1 MNMVSDNSNCIAII
15 DDDELVSDSLT
26 ELLDSVGYQS
36 SKFTTAIEFLNNFN
50 QQEIECILLDV
61 RMPGMSGIELQHK
74 LNAMNV
80 KTPIIIMTG
89 HGDIPMAVQ
98 AMKDGAFEFMQKPF
112 RDQELLDV
120 ISKALVKNAENILH
134 DNKYREIQ
142 HKIQQLTAREKQ
154 VIDCVLEGKANKII
168 ASELGVSARTV
179 EIHRSHAMQ
188 KIDVS
193 SVAELVKIMMSLNDR

>member
-1 MNMVSDNSNCIAII
+1 MIMDSSDYNVAII
-15 DDDELVSDSLT
+15 DDDEFVQDSLT
-26 ELLDSVGYQS
+26 ELLDSVGYRS
-36 SKFTTAIEFLNNFN
+36 TNFMNAREFLDNFK
-50 QQEIECILLDV
+50 QDKIGCILLDV

-89 HGDIPMAVQ
+89 HGDITMAVQ
-98 AMKDGAFEFMQKPF
+98 AMKDGAFEFIQKPF

-120 ISKALVKNAENILH
+120 ISNALVKNLDNISFL
-134 DNKYREIQ
+134 NKCKEIQ
-142 HKIQQLTAREKQ
+142 EKIHLLTPREKQ

-168 ASELGVSARTV
+168 ARELGVSDRTV

-188 KIDVS
+188 KLDVS
-193 SVAELVKIMMSLNDR
+193 SVAELVKMMMLENQC